1 MSEKIEQ
8 NKNNMPH
15 NLPHIAAALVA
26 PERAAHSEN
35 ETGQSVDKIRDII
48 FGGQMREYE
57 ARFTAVENRLIK
69 EATRLRQDT
78 EERMSA
84 LENLVLREFETLS
97 NKLQLEKK
105 ERNESLLTIETLLK
119 KADDLLNQRLGD
131 VENKSMEEVRKL
143 RTQEYEDIKS
153 LRNNLLDLREE
164 MNTQIEREIDS
175 LRKSKVDKAGIAALF
190 AGGTP

>member
-1 MSEKIEQ
+1 MSEKLEL
-8 NKNNMPH
+8 NKPNI
-15 NLPHIAAALVA
+15 PHIAAALSA
-26 PERAAHSEN
+26 PERLSNVEN

-57 ARFTAVENRLIK
+57 ARFAAVENRLIK
-69 EATRLRQDT
+69 ESSRLRQDI
-78 EERMSA
+78 EERMNS

-105 ERNESLLTIETLLK
+105 ERNESLLTVETLLK

-131 VENKSMEEVRKL
+131 VETKNLEEIRKL

-153 LRNNLLDLREE
+153 VRNNLLDLREE
-164 MNTQIEREIDS
+164 LNSQIEREIDS

-190 AGGTP
+190 AGGNP